1 MTTGSTGAAD
11 ARREEDAALVARCRR
26 GDAAAWA
33 EIVRRYE
40 RLVYAIPMRMRLD
53 EATAADVFQTVFSR
67 LVQQI
72 DRLADPSRL
81 QAWLV
86 TTAKRESLL
95 QRDRSRRT
103 VSLTP
108 AGDGEADTPSADL
121 EVPDDTPI
129 AEAALADLQ
138 ELQQLRLALDELGG
152 RCAELLRLLFADD
165 DEKPDYGEIARRL
178 GIAVGSIGP
187 TRARC
192 LAKLRQLYDSQGS
205 GGGR

>member
-1 MTTGSTGAAD
+1 
-11 ARREEDAALVARCRR
+11 VARCRR
-26 GDAAAWA
+26 GDATAWA
-33 EIVRRYE
+33 DIVRRYE
-40 RLVYAIPMRMRLD
+40 RLIYAIPLRMRLD

-108 AGDGEADTPSADL
+108 SDDAASDGPSPEL
-121 EVPDDTPI
+121 ELPDESPI
-129 AEAALADLQ
+129 AEAVLSELQ
-138 ELQQLRLALDELGG
+138 ELQRLRLALDDLGG
-152 RCAELLRLLFADD
+152 RCADLLRLLFTDD
-165 DEKPDYGEIARRL
+165 DERPDYAEIARRL

-192 LAKLRQLYDSQGS
+192 LAKLRQLYDGQGT
-205 GGGR
+205 GGDR